1 MTDEKFTE
9 LVNLYLDK
17 EISAEDLKLLEAEIT
32 ASSARNQAFTSR
44 CRLHRA
50 MRMALKP
57 ERSRSGK
64 SRSRSSSR
72 SGKSRS
78 SSRSGSRRS
87 SSNRSRSSSRPS
99 TRIAEFE
106 DLARASGGSG
116 VPRWLLLSGMAA
128 SVALGFL
135 LLSPVFKN
143 TTDPSA
149 QPELVG
155 VTQRE
160 LSGQDPLASLGRSE
174 LRRFASAQQQR
185 EVKYH
190 ASLISQMR
198 LLGLRPEHTPEDKQ
212 LKEVDLAAVYKPTQR
227 VSQAEVFQRIQELKA
242 MPDQKL
248 LLIEE
253 ADTAT
258 SPSWSKAFD
267 PIHSNVIFEEL

>member
-32 ASSARNQAFTSR
+32 ASPARNQAFTSR
-44 CRLHRA
+44 CRLHKA
-50 MRMALKP
+50 MRMALEP

-64 SRSRSSSR
+64 SRSRSRSSSR

-87 SSNRSRSSSRPS
+87 TSNRSRSSSRPS

-128 SVALGFL
+128 SVVLGFM
-135 LLSPVFKN
+135 LLSPVFRN

-149 QPELVG
+149 QPELIG
-155 VTQRE
+155 VTKRE
-160 LSGQDPLASLGRSE
+160 LSAQDPLASIGSSD
-174 LRRFASAQQQR
+174 LRRYAVAQQQR
-185 EVKYH
+185 EAKYH

-198 LLGLRPEHTPEDKQ
+198 LLGLRPELTPEDKQ
-212 LKEVDLAAVYKPTQR
+212 LKEVELAAVYEPKQR
-227 VSQAEVFQRIQELKA
+227 VSQAELFQRIQGLKA
-242 MPDQKL
+242 MPEPKL
-248 LLIEE
+248 LRIEE
-253 ADTAT
+253 ADLAI
-258 SPSWSKAFD
+258 PQSWSKAFE
-267 PIHSNVIFEEL
+267 PSLVSFEEL